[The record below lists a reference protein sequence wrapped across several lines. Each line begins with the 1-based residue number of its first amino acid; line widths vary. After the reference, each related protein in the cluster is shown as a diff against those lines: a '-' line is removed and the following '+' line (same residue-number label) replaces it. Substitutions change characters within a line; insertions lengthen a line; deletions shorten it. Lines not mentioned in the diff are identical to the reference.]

1 MMKFI
6 PLALIMFP
14 CLINAQSI
22 SGRVLDESGTE
33 MPYANVLLL
42 NSVDSALVKGNASN
56 GAGYYVIESIKPG
69 NYIVAAS
76 MVGYKMIYTKIFSIS
91 SGQNVKIPELV
102 LKGDVT
108 QLGEVSVVATRP
120 FIEQA
125 IDRTVVNVS
134 NSIISG
140 GSTALEVLEKAPGIS
155 VDRQNDA
162 IALQGKDGV
171 IVMMDGKQTYLS
183 MQDLVS
189 MLRSMPS
196 DNIDKI
202 ELITNPSSKYDA
214 AGNSGIINIV
224 LKKNSNFGTNGNV
237 SLAVGTGEYGRQ
249 RGSIQINNRS
259 KKFNIF
265 GSYSATHGGDYWD
278 FDLSRKQDDGEGG
291 YNYVDQNSYIKFD
304 NRGQNGKAGVDYAI
318 GKNTNIGVVYSIFIN
333 SSGEASPAQT
343 SIRSEENGSPHLL
356 ISTQKTLLNE
366 TSNQIGNINFQ
377 HTFGGK
383 GGTISADFDLGH
395 YQRDYSNE
403 LVTTT
408 IYSEEPVDGLTG
420 LYTVMPVTIDILTAK
435 TDYSR
440 TVLSDWKL
448 DLGFKM
454 SSVFSDNDMKLS
466 SGPVEDMT
474 IDQEL
479 SNHFQYTEEVHAMYA
494 SVVGKLGQVEVQAGL
509 RAEHTHSKGE
519 SLSLNEVVER
529 NYWNLFPTLFI
540 SRKLSTKQ
548 SLTFSYSHRIDRPG
562 YQTLNPARSYLDPY
576 SFSRGNPYL
585 QPQYTHAIQLKH
597 GWDSKIFT
605 SVGADFVSDYIFYL
619 IQPVD
624 TESTERTPDN
634 IGTSK
639 SFNVNVSFPINF
651 SKAWSFQ
658 GNMMALYTRLDYVY
672 LGNELTVQQFT
683 GRFNGTNSFNLGKFW
698 TAELTGWLNTPQTNT
713 IFVSPWRGQ
722 VDVGLQKVYKKN
734 LKIKLSLQDVF
745 KTYVWAGHGKT
756 DGYEQDA
763 RITFDTRVLMLNVN
777 YIFGNQQ
784 MKAVRQRNTASDD
797 EVQRTN

>member
-1 MMKFI
+1 
-6 PLALIMFP
+6 
-14 CLINAQSI
+14 
-22 SGRVLDESGTE
+22 
-33 MPYANVLLL
+33 
-42 NSVDSALVKGNASN
+42 
-56 GAGYYVIESIKPG
+56 
-69 NYIVAAS
+69 
-76 MVGYKMIYTKIFSIS
+76 
-91 SGQNVKIPELV
+91 
-102 LKGDVT
+102 
-108 QLGEVSVVATRP
+108 
-120 FIEQA
+120 
-125 IDRTVVNVS
+125 
-134 NSIISG
+134 
-140 GSTALEVLEKAPGIS
+140 
-155 VDRQNDA
+155 
-162 IALQGKDGV
+162 
-171 IVMMDGKQTYLS
+171 
-183 MQDLVS
+183 
-189 MLRSMPS
+189 
-196 DNIDKI
+196 
-202 ELITNPSSKYDA
+202 
-214 AGNSGIINIV
+214 
-224 LKKNSNFGTNGNV
+224 
-237 SLAVGTGEYGRQ
+237 
-249 RGSIQINNRS
+249 
-259 KKFNIF
+259 
-265 GSYSATHGGDYWD
+265 
-278 FDLSRKQDDGEGG
+278 
-291 YNYVDQNSYIKFD
+291 
-304 NRGQNGKAGVDYAI
+304 
-318 GKNTNIGVVYSIFIN
+318 
-333 SSGEASPAQT
+333 
-343 SIRSEENGSPHLL
+343 
-356 ISTQKTLLNE
+356 
-366 TSNQIGNINFQ
+366 
-377 HTFGGK
+377 
-383 GGTISADFDLGH
+383 
-395 YQRDYSNE
+395 
-403 LVTTT
+403 
-408 IYSEEPVDGLTG
+408 VDGLTG

-454 SSVFSDNDMKLS
+454 SSIFSDNDMKLS

-683 GRFNGTNSFNLGKFW
+683 GRFNGTNSFNLGKSW

>member
-14 CLINAQSI
+14 CFVHAQSI

-56 GAGYYVIESIKPG
+56 DAGYYVIEAIKPG
-69 NYIVAAS
+69 NYIIAAS
-76 MVGYKMIYTKIFSIS
+76 MVGYKMIYTKTYAIG
-91 SGQNVKIPELV
+91 SGEDVRIPELI
-102 LKGDVT
+102 LKGEAT

-125 IDRTVVNVS
+125 IDRTVINVS

-140 GSTALEVLEKAPGIS
+140 GSTALEVLEKSPGVS

-189 MLRSMPS
+189 LLRSMPS

-224 LKKNSNFGTNGNV
+224 LKKNNNYGTNGSV
-237 SLAVGTGEYGRQ
+237 SLAVGSGEYGRQ
-249 RGSIQINNRS
+249 RGSVQLNNRS

-265 GSYSATHGGDYWD
+265 GSYSATHGGDYWN
-278 FDLSRKQDDGEGG
+278 FDLSRKQDNGQGG
-291 YNYVDQNSYIKFD
+291 SNYVDQNSYIKFD
-304 NRGQNGKAGVDYAI
+304 NSGQNGKIGIDYAI
-318 GKNTNIGVVYSIFIN
+318 GKNTNIGVVYSRFIN
-333 SSGEASPAQT
+333 SSEEESPAQT
-343 SIRSEENGSPHLL
+343 SIRRQENGSPHLL
-356 ISTQKTLLNE
+356 ISTEKTLSNE
-366 TSNQIGNINFQ
+366 TSNQIGNVNFQ

-395 YQRDYSNE
+395 YKRNYDNM

-420 LYTVMPVTIDILTAK
+420 LYTVMPVTIDIVTAK
-435 TDYSR
+435 SDYSR
-440 TVLSDWKL
+440 TLANNWKL

-454 SSVFSDNDMKLS
+454 SSVFSDNDMQLS
-466 SGPVEDMT
+466 RGPVEDMT

-479 SNHFQYTEEVHAMYA
+479 SNHFQYTEQIQAAYVSM
-494 SVVGKLGQVEVQAGL
+494 VGKLGQVELQAGL
-509 RAEHTHSKGE
+509 RVEHTHSKGE
-519 SLSLNEVVER
+519 SISLNEIVER
-529 NYWNLFPTLFI
+529 DYWNLFPTVFASKKI
-540 SRKLSTKQ
+540 STKQ
-548 SLTFSYSHRIDRPG
+548 SLTFSYSYRIDRPG

-576 SFSRGNPYL
+576 AFSRGNPYL
-585 QPQYTHAIQLKH
+585 QPQYTHAISLKH
-597 GWDSKIFT
+597 GWDNKIFT

-624 TESTERTPDN
+624 TESSERTPDN
-634 IGTSK
+634 IGNSR
-639 SFNVNVSFPINF
+639 SFNINISFPINF

-658 GNMMALYTRLDYVY
+658 GNMMALYSQLDYVY
-672 LGNELTVQQFT
+672 LAEELTVKQFT
-683 GRFNGTNSFNLGKFW
+683 GRFNGTNSFNFGKSW

-713 IFVSPWRGQ
+713 IFVSPWRGSI
-722 VDVGLQKVYKKN
+722 DIGLQKVYKQD

-745 KTYVWAGHGKT
+745 KTYLWAAHGET
-756 DGYEQDA
+756 EGYEQEA
-763 RITFDTRVLMLNVN
+763 RITFDTRVLMLNVT
-777 YIFGNQQ
+777 YTFGNQQ
-784 MKAVRQRNTASDD
+784 MKAVRQRKTASDD
-797 EVQRTN
+797 EVQRTD